1 MSEMVA
7 SFKRDIAEISWR
19 ELKIHLK
26 REAIITVASGLD
38 LIDVAVA
45 VAEDDSKM
53 VEGLITA
60 EQLGKPTEAQ
70 LKYWEEH
77 QTSTFRMLIVQPYI
91 LIQEV
96 VDAE

>member
-26 REAIITVASGLD
+26 REAIITVASELD

-60 EQLGKPTEAQ
+60 EQLGKPTEDQ
-70 LKYWEEH
+70 LKDWEEH

-96 VDAE
+96 ADAG

>member
-19 ELKIHLK
+19 ELKIHLQ
-26 REAIITVASGLD
+26 RESIITVAGELD
-38 LIDVAVA
+38 LITVAVA
-45 VAEDDSKM
+45 VAEDDSNM
-53 VEGLITA
+53 VEGLIAA

-70 LKYWEEH
+70 LKYWEKH
-77 QTSTFRMLIVQPYI
+77 QKVSFRMLIVQPYI

-96 VDAE
+96 VDAK

>member
-1 MSEMVA
+1 MSEIVA

-19 ELKIHLK
+19 ELKIHLQ
-26 REAIITVASGLD
+26 REAIITVASELD
-38 LIDVAVA
+38 LIAVAVA

-53 VEGLITA
+53 IAGLIAA
-60 EQLGKPTEAQ
+60 EQLGKPTEVQ

-77 QTSTFRMLIVQPYI
+77 QKVSFMMLIVQPYI